1 MKKYI
6 AAFLAIFIFSCN
18 VYASGNSDE
27 DNAVEKAR
35 ILLGSRNKESNEK
48 GEAILQEMTGRSV
61 KARYLLGWWLLK
73 EKDRGATSR
82 RRGLSLISS
91 AQFEGDSSAGYLM
104 AHIYKKGIEVYD
116 LKNEKRAVKLLREV
130 LLRGDYP
137 SADEEQILG
146 KWLIEQDRVKNK
158 KEAIYWLERSLN
170 HDNLFAISILV
181 PLLVEGE
188 ERDLVKAWFYSDLGG
203 TGMASE
209 KHAIEKQ
216 MTPEQREQAQ
226 EMSWQWQDEHHIH
239 VPGYRGQGSPLRWQV
254 ESH

>member
-1 MKKYI
+1 MKNNV
-6 AAFLAIFIFSCN
+6 AFLLVFLLCSL
-18 VYASGNSDE
+18 NSQANNIKVDDRAFYE
-27 DNAVEKAR
+27 ARMMLKSDNIENRDKGVE
-35 ILLGSRNKESNEK
+35 
-48 GEAILQEMTGRSV
+48 ILQKMTGRSIQ
-61 KARYLLGWWLLK
+61 ARYSLGWWLLMVK
-73 EKDRGATSR
+73 GNNDERGIA
-82 RRGLSLISS
+82 LISS
-91 AQFEGDSSAGYLM
+91 AATEGNSSAGYFM
-104 AHIYKKGIEVYD
+104 SDVYKNGMNGKK
-116 LKNEKRAVKLLREV
+116 LKNEKKAVKLLREV
-130 LLRGDYP
+130 LVRADHP
-137 SADEEQILG
+137 SADEEQTLG
-146 KWLIEQDRVKNK
+146 QWLMEEDEVKNK

-216 MTPEQREQAQ
+216 MTPEQLEQAQ

-239 VPGYRGQGSPLRWQV
+239 VPGYRGQGSSLHWQV